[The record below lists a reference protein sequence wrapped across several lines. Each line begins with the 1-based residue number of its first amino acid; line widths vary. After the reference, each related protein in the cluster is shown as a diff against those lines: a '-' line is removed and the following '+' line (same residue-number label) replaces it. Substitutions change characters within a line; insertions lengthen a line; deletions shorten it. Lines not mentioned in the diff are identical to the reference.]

1 MSAGGWELSNRTKL
15 AIGAGVFA
23 VLLLAGALSFTM
35 GFGAHPQ
42 ATQSQQDAATGSLTT
57 AAAVTST
64 TELTTPPQ
72 VVTTDPTTTVTRTT
86 TTAPKTTA
94 KYKGDGTIPA
104 PTQHPVTNVPLP
116 PPPHQ
121 NPVPGCT
128 ATHTGT
134 AASKTDVQSALV
146 SAASTQYWSGVRNPP
161 YENGSTDPS
170 STPTPTGPPAQITVP
185 TKLVEA
191 IAWQESGWQSNI
203 TSCDG
208 GAGAMQIMSATAS
221 WMNQRF
227 GTPYD
232 YKALSG
238 NAQIGSEYL
247 EWLVAYFGEN
257 YFGYNYDLSDPD
269 LLAAVIDAYNA
280 GASNVEF
287 TGGHTVLSSY
297 TRNVE
302 ALMSQQPWAASS

>member
-1 MSAGGWELSNRTKL
+1 VSGGGRELSNRTKL
-15 AIGAGVFA
+15 AIGAGVLA
-23 VLLLAGALSFTM
+23 VALLAGVVSFIV
-35 GFGAHPQ
+35 GFGGHPQ
-42 ATQSQQDAATGSLTT
+42 ATQSQQDAATNSLTT
-57 AAAVTST
+57 APSNTATTQPTTTQVT
-64 TELTTPPQ
+64 L
-72 VVTTDPTTTVTRTT
+72 TTDPTTTVT
-86 TTAPKTTA
+86 TTAPRTTA

-121 NPVPGCT
+121 TPVPGCT
-128 ATHTGT
+128 PTHSGT
-134 AASKTDVQSALV
+134 AASNADVKAALV
-146 SAASTQYWSGVRNPP
+146 SAASTQYWSGVQNPP
-161 YENGSTDPS
+161 HENGNTDPS
-170 STPTPTGPPAQITVP
+170 STPTPTGPPAQITLP
-185 TKLVEA
+185 TTLVEA
-191 IAWQESGWQSNI
+191 VAWQESGWQSNI

-208 GAGAMQIMSATAS
+208 GVGAMQIMSATAS

-227 GTPYD
+227 GTSYD
-232 YKALSG
+232 YKTLSG
-238 NAQIGSEYL
+238 NTEIGSQYL

-287 TGGHTVLSSY
+287 ANGHTVLSSY

-302 ALMSQQPWAASS
+302 ALMNQQPWTSAS